1 MATKRAPRSSR
12 GTDSHEPAQGG
23 RAAGAEADEQSGDD
37 TEPRDDTDDTHGSD
51 DDDAL
56 IAEVVDVDAA
66 GAEDAAARDST
77 LPAIASSTR
86 APSTSLAAFDPMAAY
101 MREVRRFSLL
111 TREEE
116 IELATRYIETGD
128 VDAAA
133 TLVTSNLRLVVKIAY
148 EYRRAYKHLMDLVQ
162 EGNIGLMQAVK
173 KYDPFRGVKFSSYAA
188 LWIRAYILRFILNNW
203 RLVKL
208 GTTQVQRKLFYNLN
222 REKARLASLG
232 IEPTAEA
239 VAKGLNVP
247 EKEVTDMEG
256 RLAGREVSLDAPVGG
271 ADDMRSPRVELLP
284 APRADVDELL
294 AREEESSIYR
304 AKIGEFGEKLA
315 GKDRIIFFERLVA
328 EEPRT
333 LQDIGDQFGVSRERV
348 RQLEKRLQDK
358 LRKFLEQ
365 EVGAP

>member
-1 MATKRAPRSSR
+1 MTTKREQRKSRRTSSR
-12 GTDSHEPAQGG
+12 DEGAAEATEDRDE
-23 RAAGAEADEQSGDD
+23 AAGGADDD
-37 TEPRDDTDDTHGSD
+37 EPRAVDEP
-51 DDDAL
+51 DDDAVV
-56 IAEVVDVDAA
+56 AEIVETD
-66 GAEDAAARDST
+66 E
-77 LPAIASSTR
+77 AIAADDLGGARETLEPGLPRVARSS
-86 APSTSLAAFDPMAAY
+86 STSLAAFDPMAAY
-101 MREVRRFSLL
+101 MREVQRFSLL
-111 TREEE
+111 TRDEE
-116 IELATRYIETGD
+116 IRLSVKYLETGD

-148 EYRRAYKHLMDLVQ
+148 EYRRAYRNLMDLVQ

-222 REKARLASLG
+222 KEKARLASLG

-239 VAKGLNVP
+239 VAKQLGVP

-256 RLAGREVSLDAPVGG
+256 RLAGREVSLDAPAGG
-271 ADDMRSPRVELLP
+271 PDDSRAPRVELLP

-294 AREEESSIYR
+294 AREEEGAIYR
-304 AKIGEFGEKLA
+304 AKIAEFGEKLG
-315 GKDRIIFFERLVA
+315 GKDRIIFYERLVA

-358 LRKFLEQ
+358 LRRFLEA